1 MVIFSGA
8 KINLGL
14 QILRKRSDG
23 YHDLSTC
30 FFPIKWSD
38 VVEVLPSA
46 GPTSL
51 HGSGII
57 VPGLLAQNLVYK
69 AWQLLSDL
77 YKIPTVDIY
86 CHKVVPMGAGLGGGS
101 ADAVAV
107 LKACNELFGIGLDTE
122 QLCALALWLG
132 SDCPFFVEGQPTL
145 AGGRGEVFEPINL
158 DLSGYQL
165 VVVHPGVS
173 VSTAQAFS
181 QVKPNAAVPD
191 IAQIIRQPVGNWQSA
206 GLRNDFE
213 ASVFPQ
219 LPVVAALKQQLLDL
233 GAVYA
238 AMSGSGSA
246 VYGLFDQP
254 IDPCAH
260 FDGLAWHQE

>member
-30 FFPIKWSD
+30 FYPIRWSD
-38 VVEVLPSA
+38 AVEVLPSA
-46 GPTSL
+46 GPTRL
-51 HGSGII
+51 HLSGII
-57 VPGLLAQNLVYK
+57 VPGLPEQNLVYK
-69 AWQLLSDL
+69 AWQLLHNL
-77 YKIPTVDIY
+77 YKIPPVDIY

-107 LKACNELFGIGLDTE
+107 LKACNQLFGMGLNSD
-122 QLCALALWLG
+122 QLSSLALNLG
-132 SDCPFFVEGQPTL
+132 SDCPFFVEGRPVL
-145 AGGRGEVFEPINL
+145 ASGRGEVFEPIELNL
-158 DLSGYQL
+158 SMHQL
-165 VVVHPGVS
+165 LVVHPGVG

-181 QVKPNAAVPD
+181 QIKPNPDVPD
-191 IAQIIRQPVGNWQSA
+191 LAGIISQPVKSWQSL
-206 GLRNDFE
+206 GLKNDFE

-219 LPVVAALKQQLLDL
+219 LPAVAALKQQFLDL
-233 GAVYA
+233 GAIYA

-246 VYGLFDQP
+246 VFGLFNNP
-254 IDPCAH
+254 IDPKDH
-260 FDGLAWHQE
+260 FGGMAWHQ